1 MVWLFLYSTRK
12 NVFLNI
18 GHIVAF
24 IVLFCLCNLQ
34 KCVNF
39 VREFDKRTK
48 VMKRLIYAIVCV
60 IMAAVAVSAHEMN
73 DKADNICG
81 EYLTDRGGSKSKVR
95 VYKNT
100 NGTYT
105 AQVFW
110 VERPNDANGVK
121 RKDVKNPDKSLRNV
135 DIDKVVLVNGLQYKP
150 KDKKW
155 GGAKI
160 YDPTKGIRVNA
171 SAEFTDDATL
181 KLRGTILGIGA
192 TLYWKKIK

>member
-1 MVWLFLYSTRK
+1 
-12 NVFLNI
+12 
-18 GHIVAF
+18 
-24 IVLFCLCNLQ
+24 
-34 KCVNF
+34 
-39 VREFDKRTK
+39 
-48 VMKRLIYAIVCV
+48 MKRIFIAIVCAV
-60 IMAAVAVSAHEMN
+60 VAVMAVAAHELN
-73 DKADNICG
+73 NKADNIIG
-81 EYLTDRGGSKSKVR
+81 EYLTDRGGSKSKVKI
-95 VYKNT
+95 YKNA

-110 VERPNDANGVK
+110 VENATDANGAK

-135 DIDKVVLVNGLQYKP
+135 DIDKVVLVNGLKYQA

-171 SAEFTDDATL
+171 SAEFTDANTL
-181 KLRGTILGIGA
+181 KLRGTILGVGK